1 MSKQRLIKSFTAID
15 ASTMEDFT
23 LAMMANFEDA
33 LLNSGAQPGVDYTY
47 TDLLRAASPI
57 VCEQFTS
64 SILSFAKEW
73 D

>member
-1 MSKQRLIKSFTAID
+1 MSKQRLIEAFANID
-15 ASTMEDFT
+15 PSTMEDFT

-33 LLNSGAQPGVDYTY
+33 LLNAGAKPGVDYTY

-57 VCEQFTS
+57 VCKQFTNGMLTFS
-64 SILSFAKEW
+64 TEW